1 MEKKRLERFVKEK
14 NRPKKIFRVVRL
26 TFFLCLCAVTS
37 LFASVETP
45 ERITMNLGK
54 STVKNVL
61 NELQKQT
68 KKVIMYNDD
77 RLHLEQVIEANFVDV
92 ELENLLNRILT
103 VNGMGYKL
111 VDNYIVIVPLQKADS
126 EKQPQTVKELV
137 ISGRVTDDKKVSLPG
152 VTVLIKGTTLGTSTD
167 HTGKFTLKVVESDK
181 LVLVFSFVGMETKE
195 VEYTG
200 QQDLNVQMEY
210 EVANLEEVV
219 VTGIFERKTE
229 SFTGSASTYKTEDLK
244 MMGTQNVLQSLR
256 TLDPSFHITPN
267 NQFGSDPNKLPD
279 IDIRG
284 KTSVVN
290 LKEEYETDP
299 NQPLF
304 ILDGFEVPLQTI
316 VDLNMERVASVTILK
331 DAASTA
337 IYGSRAANG
346 VVVIET
352 KKPTQGSLR
361 LSYNG
366 NFSVQMPDLSD
377 YNMMNAAEKLEFERL
392 TGYYSAS
399 DQVYHFNLQRLYNE
413 RLSRVQSG
421 VDTYWLSEP
430 VRTGFSHKHNLY
442 LEGGDNAML
451 YGVGISYAGTEGV
464 MKESGRDVL
473 SFNMDLR
480 YRKGKFRFDNK
491 FTLDYTES
499 ENAPQSFSVYVQTNP
514 YYEKDYEGSV
524 PKYLEDSKLGLGS
537 GGHDP
542 IKRAN
547 PLYNASLNNLNETK
561 ELGFR
566 NNFQMEWRPVEGLVT
581 RARISLNKSNYK
593 EEIFKSPFHS
603 DFDETEKTERGSYQK
618 SMRDR
623 WSYDGDVTVTF
634 GKLLAEKHQVN
645 VVAGWRYASNRS
657 VNDAYTAI
665 GFPDDNVPNP
675 AFANQY
681 AASSKPS
688 YSESTARSTSFYVN
702 GNYSFANRY
711 LLDFNFRE
719 DGSSVFGVNKRFTGS
734 WSVGVAW
741 NIHNEAFMGDWADLL
756 KIRFSVG
763 NPGNQNFSSYK
774 SYTTYAYNT
783 VVQNMFGMGA
793 EVSAYGNP
801 DLKWQKTIDYNLGAD
816 ISLFN
821 NYLKINADVYYKNT
835 DPLLI
840 TSSIASSTGR
850 DDYVTNMGATKTRGI
865 SLSTI
870 VTLINWKE
878 RALRWTVSWNGR
890 HQVQEYDK
898 IGNSLDLLNA
908 ELKKSSLQRYRDG
921 GSPTDIWAVRS
932 AGIDPMTGEEVFI
945 KKDGTYSFI
954 YDNNDEV
961 IVGNTEAKLEGVFG
975 TTVYYKGFSLSAHF
989 RYRFGADY
997 FNRELYNRIE
1007 NILPGQYTVYNQD
1020 RRALYDRW
1028 QKPGDHA
1035 RYRRITS
1042 TVQENQTYPM
1052 TDRYV
1057 QRERTLSGESIS
1069 ISYDFGQQKWLQA
1082 IHVRNMTLRA
1092 NMNDIFRCSTL
1103 RAERG
1108 ISYPFARTVS
1118 FSLNATF

>member
-1 MEKKRLERFVKEK
+1 M
-14 NRPKKIFRVVRL
+14 
-26 TFFLCLCAVTS
+26 
-37 LFASVETP
+37 
-45 ERITMNLGK
+45 
-54 STVKNVL
+54 
-61 NELQKQT
+61 
-68 KKVIMYNDD
+68 
-77 RLHLEQVIEANFVDV
+77 
-92 ELENLLNRILT
+92 
-103 VNGMGYKL
+103 
-111 VDNYIVIVPLQKADS
+111 
-126 EKQPQTVKELV
+126 
-137 ISGRVTDDKKVSLPG
+137 
-152 VTVLIKGTTLGTSTD
+152 
-167 HTGKFTLKVVESDK
+167 
-181 LVLVFSFVGMETKE
+181 
-195 VEYTG
+195 
-200 QQDLNVQMEY
+200 
-210 EVANLEEVV
+210 
-219 VTGIFERKTE
+219 
-229 SFTGSASTYKTEDLK
+229 
-244 MMGTQNVLQSLR
+244 
-256 TLDPSFHITPN
+256 
-267 NQFGSDPNKLPD
+267 PD

-352 KKPTQGSLR
+352 KRPTQGSLR

-442 LEGGDNAML
+442 LEGGDHAML

-491 FTLDYTES
+491 FTLDYTEA

-524 PKYLEDSKLGLGS
+524 PKYLEDSKVGLGN
-537 GGHDP
+537 GGYDP

-581 RARISLNKSNYK
+581 RARISLNKSDYK

-603 DFDETEKTERGSYQK
+603 DFDETEKTERGSYRK

-657 VNDAYTAI
+657 INDAYTAI

-681 AASSKPS
+681 ATSSKPS

-734 WSVGVAW
+734 WS
-741 NIHNEAFMGDWADLL
+741 
-756 KIRFSVG
+756 
-763 NPGNQNFSSYK
+763 
-774 SYTTYAYNT
+774 
-783 VVQNMFGMGA
+783 
-793 EVSAYGNP
+793 
-801 DLKWQKTIDYNLGAD
+801 
-816 ISLFN
+816 
-821 NYLKINADVYYKNT
+821 
-835 DPLLI
+835 PL
-840 TSSIASSTGR
+840 
-850 DDYVTNMGATKTRGI
+850 
-865 SLSTI
+865 
-870 VTLINWKE
+870 
-878 RALRWTVSWNGR
+878 
-890 HQVQEYDK
+890 H
-898 IGNSLDLLNA
+898 
-908 ELKKSSLQRYRDG
+908 
-921 GSPTDIWAVRS
+921 
-932 AGIDPMTGEEVFI
+932 
-945 KKDGTYSFI
+945 
-954 YDNNDEV
+954 DN
-961 IVGNTEAKLEGVFG
+961 
-975 TTVYYKGFSLSAHF
+975 
-989 RYRFGADY
+989 
-997 FNRELYNRIE
+997 
-1007 NILPGQYTVYNQD
+1007 
-1020 RRALYDRW
+1020 
-1028 QKPGDHA
+1028 
-1035 RYRRITS
+1035 
-1042 TVQENQTYPM
+1042 
-1052 TDRYV
+1052 
-1057 QRERTLSGESIS
+1057 
-1069 ISYDFGQQKWLQA
+1069 
-1082 IHVRNMTLRA
+1082 
-1092 NMNDIFRCSTL
+1092 
-1103 RAERG
+1103 
-1108 ISYPFARTVS
+1108 
-1118 FSLNATF
+1118 